1 MHPELSVVIIS
12 AGISP
17 WIKDIVKRCELFSKD
32 IIIVSNNQAF
42 ITERANDS
50 SNTIRWIFRD
60 FQGYGNQKTLE
71 RALLSLTGL

>member
-17 WIKDIVKRCELFSKD
+17 WIKDIVKRCEVFSKD

-50 SNTIRWIFRD
+50 SNTYGGFFGIFRD
-60 FQGYGNQKTLE
+60 MEIKKTLE